1 MSTSKR
7 SNGRAFMPCKFE
19 WQLLLAWALGILVWI
34 AAVTTVSAET
44 LGDVHQRAPT
54 QTANL
59 YTASHHTMALSDYLI
74 SEKLDGIRAR
84 WTGTELLTRKGNIIH
99 APKWFT
105 WAWPNT
111 TLDGELWLARG
122 KFEDTASI
130 VLTDIPDE
138 RWEKIKFMVFDM
150 PLLMQPFE
158 QRAKEIK
165 RLTDT
170 VTSPALLAMP
180 QFVLHTHEALQ
191 AKLNSVV
198 DAGGE
203 GLMLHHR
210 QARYV
215 DGRSAHLLKLKR
227 HQDSEAKVIAH
238 IKGKGKFKTMMG
250 SLLVERADGVQFKLG
265 SGFSNNERRHPPE
278 IGEWVT
284 YKFYGY
290 TNSGKPRFASFMH
303 IRPEKDLP
311 EASTA
316 NVN

>member
-7 SNGRAFMPCKFE
+7 GNAMAFMPCKLELGLLFE
-19 WQLLLAWALGILVWI
+19 WALGVVVWI
-34 AAVTTVSAET
+34 AAVAIVSAET
-44 LGDVHQRAPT
+44 LDDVHQHAPT

-59 YTASHHTMALSDYLI
+59 YTASHHTIALSDYLI

-84 WTGTELLTRKGNIIH
+84 WTGTELLTRKGNVIH
-99 APKWFT
+99 APTWFT
-105 WAWPNT
+105 RAWPNT
-111 TLDGELWLARG
+111 TLDGELWFARG

-130 VLTDIPDE
+130 VLTDIPDK

-150 PLLMQPFE
+150 PLLIQPFE
-158 QRAKEIK
+158 QRAQEIK
-165 RLTDT
+165 RLTDAAN
-170 VTSPALLAMP
+170 SPALLAIP
-180 QFVLHTHEALQ
+180 QFVLHTYDALQ
-191 AKLNSVV
+191 AKLNSVT
-198 DAGGE
+198 DTGGE

-238 IKGKGKFKTMMG
+238 IKGKGKFNSMMG

-265 SGFSNNERRHPPE
+265 SGFSNDERRHPPK

-303 IRPEKDLP
+303 IRPEKDLL
-311 EASTA
+311 ETSTA

>member
-7 SNGRAFMPCKFE
+7 GNALAFMPCKLKRA
-19 WQLLLAWALGILVWI
+19 LLLEWILGGLVWI
-34 AAVTTVSAET
+34 AAVASVSAET

-59 YTASHHTMALSDYLI
+59 YTASHHTVALSDYLI

-105 WAWPNT
+105 QAWPNT
-111 TLDGELWLARG
+111 TLDGELWFARG

-158 QRAKEIK
+158 QRVQEIK
-165 RLTDT
+165 RLTDA
-170 VTSPALLAMP
+170 VTSPALLSMP

-215 DGRSAHLLKLKR
+215 NGRSAHLLKLKR

-238 IKGKGKFKTMMG
+238 IEGKGKFKTMMG

-303 IRPEKDLP
+303 IRPHKDLP
-311 EASTA
+311 ETISTPPD
-316 NVN
+316 